1 LAQSSKQYHLTRAR
15 MLEYLDNLAL
25 EKDDKALTFFIP
37 PKLPPDKLKL
47 MLGRLPAAPEI
58 TGEMYD
64 VCTASATGALIFWG
78 GRFKNLIV
86 PPFPISDATILEE
99 YSYIHFKTML
109 SRDYVI
115 GLVLIRLGYFS
126 IGVSKGD
133 KLVTSKIGTGLV
145 HARHRQGGSSS
156 HRFERHRDKQME
168 TFFIRVCGHAREQ
181 LEPYVKP
188 MDYIVY
194 GGAWE
199 TIQLFVKYCPFL
211 SKLDKPVLPTL
222 SDTPEPKRDVLE
234 KAAGRVYA
242 STMYEWGVGENSK
255 S

>member
-1 LAQSSKQYHLTRAR
+1 
-15 MLEYLDNLAL
+15 MLDYLDNVAL
-25 EKDDKALTFFIP
+25 EKDENPLTFFIP
-37 PKLPPDKLKL
+37 PKLPPDKLKV
-47 MLGRLPAAPEI
+47 MLGRLPAAAEI

-64 VCTASATGALIFWG
+64 ICTASATGAVIFWG
-78 GRFKNLIV
+78 SRYKNLIV
-86 PPFPISDATILEE
+86 PPFPIRDATILEE
-99 YSYIHFKTML
+99 YSTIHFKSML
-109 SRDYVI
+109 ARDYTI
-115 GLVLIRLGYFS
+115 GIVLIRLGYFS
-126 IGVSKGD
+126 IGVCKGD

-181 LEPYVKP
+181 LEPYEKQ
-188 MDYIVY
+188 MDYICY

-211 SKLDKPVLPTL
+211 SKLEKPVLPTL

-234 KAAGRVYA
+234 KAAGRIYA
-242 STMYEWGVGENSK
+242 STVYEWV
-255 S
+255 